1 MEVLYLPK
9 RFSFF
14 PKMELLP
21 RVLWEVQLAQNSPP
35 RSIALVPNWSNMG
48 AGPVIGPR
56 WVHQGPKRLYC
67 ITTIA
72 EAPASSGFCLPWGLA
87 LRDCWAIFFWYL
99 DCFKQSEIDMT
110 ALICTVT
117 TAPRV
122 FRSVLTKGASGGSN
136 TPISLVTFTKLVV
149 YRSPYKATQI
159 VLSDASRS
167 DCMHPCA
174 QIWQSDGASGKKV
187 SFFSMEANTSI
198 SMSRQLIL

>member
-1 MEVLYLPK
+1 
-9 RFSFF
+9 
-14 PKMELLP
+14 
-21 RVLWEVQLAQNSPP
+21 
-35 RSIALVPNWSNMG
+35 MG

-72 EAPASSGFCLPWGLA
+72 EALASSGFCLPWGLA
-87 LRDCWAIFFWYL
+87 LRDCWATFFWYP
-99 DCFKQSEIDMT
+99 DCFKQSKIDTT
-110 ALICTVT
+110 ALICTVA
-117 TAPRV
+117 TAPV
-122 FRSVLTKGASGGSN
+122 FWGQFIGASGGSN
-136 TPISLVTFTKLVV
+136 TPISPATCTKLVV
-149 YRSPYKATQI
+149 YRSPFKATQI

-167 DCMHPCA
+167 DCMHPSCA